1 MQGVHDELRH
11 EHQILQANHQALQAD
26 HQALQENHQAL
37 EAEVKR
43 YTGTLTGIKVLLGVE
58 ET

>member
-11 EHQILQANHQALQAD
+11 EHQILQAD

-43 YTGTLTGIKVLLGVE
+43 YRGTLTGIKVLLGVE